1 MEVLTEVLLS
11 LLTRPSS
18 LFRHVVDQVF
28 TTVAPH
34 LTLDALNMILEVSAP
49 ICINSCLPLRILPLR
64 IPKAKF
70 LSFTFVVQS
79 LDPRKEDQGETL
91 EIVDESGM

>member
-1 MEVLTEVLLS
+1 MLTEVLLS

-28 TTVAPH
+28 TTLAPH

-49 ICINSCLPLRILPLR
+49 ICINSRLSVRILPLR
-64 IPKAKF
+64 LKAKF

-91 EIVDESGM
+91 EIVDESGV